1 MEDSKK
7 DDKII
12 TSEPTEEE
20 KQAEAKALEEV
31 KDDEVRSGVI
41 EDYGLDEDDDAE
53 LIEKIVKN
61 TLGEKKALSTAIRQ
75 KIKQRAENQDLRK
88 KYEGDEKN
96 KIDKNKE
103 ADKEKLDQ
111 DDLNTIL
118 DKRDRDRDLDAL
130 DVSDELKQEIEFYA
144 KTKKLSVKKALESS
158 YIGFLKTKEDKAK
171 EEEEAG
177 AGSESGTRNIK
188 NLDKIEN
195 PRKAFDLSTE
205 EGQKQYAEW
214 KKTKKMV

>member
-31 KDDEVRSGVI
+31 KDDEIRSEVI
-41 EDYGLDEDDDAE
+41 EKYELDEEIDAD
-53 LIEKIVKN
+53 LINKIVKN

-75 KIKQRAENQDLRK
+75 KINQRTENQDLRK

-96 KIDKNKE
+96 KIDENK
-103 ADKEKLDQ
+103 KVEKINQ

-118 DKRDRDRDLDAL
+118 DERDRKRDLDAL

-158 YIGFLKTKEDKAK
+158 YISFLKAKEDKAK

-177 AGSESGTRNIK
+177 AGSGSGTHNIK
-188 NLDKIEN
+188 NLDKIES

-205 EGQKQYAEW
+205 EGRKQYAEW
-214 KKTKKMV
+214 KKAKKMA